1 LDELRLVRFIRL
13 PELMQVIGLGKT
25 TIYSLIKEGEFPRP
39 VPIGGR
45 AVGWVENE
53 VIQWANDRIAKSR
66 LTPAQALP
74 LAA

>member
-1 LDELRLVRFIRL
+1 
-13 PELMQVIGLGKT
+13 MQVIGLGKT

>member
-1 LDELRLVRFIRL
+1 MDELRLVRFIRL